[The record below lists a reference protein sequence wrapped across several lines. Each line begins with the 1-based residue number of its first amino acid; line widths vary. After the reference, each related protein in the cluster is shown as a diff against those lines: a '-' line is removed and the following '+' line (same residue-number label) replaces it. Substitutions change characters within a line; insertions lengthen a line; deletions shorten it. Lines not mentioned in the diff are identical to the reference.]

1 MKYIKGTYIIYLR
14 DLKNIKPKKHNK
26 ILKHKINISK

>member
-1 MKYIKGTYIIYLR
+1 MKYINSSFIIYLK

-26 ILKHKINISK
+26 ILKQKFNIYK